1 MEISIA
7 NNIGGIMSKK
17 LCFTGVFVLMFLFV
31 SIWGTADEPK
41 NTPHLSGILGYEGSD
56 NTFYGYRAGAAITT
70 GTGDTFIGLASGYRN
85 TTGTNNSFLGANSGY
100 NNISGNY
107 NTFIGKQAGY
117 SNDTGYYNTF
127 MGYLAGYSNTFGYY
141 NTCIGGYAGR
151 YTTYGNNNTI
161 IGMEAGYNNISGM
174 DNVYIGCN
182 AGNQNLYGLGN
193 VCLGYKAGYYET
205 GSNKLYIANSDTSSP
220 LIYGQ
225 FDNAVVTING
235 KLGVGVNP
243 SYPLH
248 MASGAYCSTG
258 GTWTNASS
266 REFKENIQELNTNE
280 ALAAFEKLIPVKYN
294 YKADKT
300 DKHVGFIAEDA
311 PELVATADKKGM
323 SPMDV
328 VAVLTKV
335 LQEQQKVNQ
344 EQQKIIANLQE
355 RLAKIEHAASGG
367 SEPF

>member
-1 MEISIA
+1 
-7 NNIGGIMSKK
+7 MSKK
-17 LCFTGVFVLMFLFV
+17 LNFTCVFVLMLLLSSFLG
-31 SIWGTADEPK
+31 SADEPK
-41 NTPHLSGILGYEGSD
+41 STPHLSGVLGYEGSD

-85 TTGTNNSFLGANSGY
+85 TTGSNNSFLGGHSGY

-107 NTFIGKQAGY
+107 NTFIGRQAGY

-127 MGYLAGYSNTFGYY
+127 LGCYAGYSNTFGDN
-141 NTCIGGYAGR
+141 NTYIGGYAGR
-151 YTTYGNNNTI
+151 YTTYGNRNTI
-161 IGMEAGYNNISGM
+161 IGMEAGYNNTTGM
-174 DNVYIGCN
+174 DNVYLGYS
-182 AGNQNLYGLGN
+182 AGNQNLYGSGN
-193 VCLGYKAGYYET
+193 VCLGARAGYYET

-235 KLGVGVNP
+235 KLGIGVNP

-266 REFKENIQELNTNE
+266 RALKENIKELDANE
-280 ALAAFEKLIPVKYN
+280 ALSAFEKLIPVKYN
-294 YKADKT
+294 YKVDKN

-335 LQEQQKVNQ
+335 LQEQQRVNQ
-344 EQQKIIANLQE
+344 EQQKIIADLQE
-355 RLAKIEHAASGG
+355 RLAKIEKK
-367 SEPF
+367 